1 MGAALFVSTFVAQ
14 ACMMAQKQEP
24 VGVIKLT
31 PAFFLRDL
39 SVFLFVM
46 AYLLVILVFVGYI
59 DMLFALGFV
68 VTYVVYV
75 MIVVIQSGINRDSA
89 PLDKAIEYV
98 QEM

>member
-1 MGAALFVSTFVAQ
+1 M
-14 ACMMAQKQEP
+14 
-24 VGVIKLT
+24 T

-39 SVFLFVM
+39 SVLLFVM

-75 MIVVIQSGINRDSA
+75 IVVVVQSSINKDNA